1 MSRTIEEIR
10 AALTHIFKKLED
22 VEVLLSRQEEDIKVY
37 MKQSSTNLDSNEL
50 LAAGLRS
57 TRTSFELLRDEVD
70 ELYQLTVAIARGSN
84 DKNTET
90 ES

>member
-10 AALTHIFKKLED
+10 AVLTHIFKKLED
-22 VEVLLSRQEEDIKVY
+22 VEVLLSRQEEDITVY

-70 ELYQLTVAIARGSN
+70 ELYQLTVAIARGSH

>member
-1 MSRTIEEIR
+1 MSGVMEEIR
-10 AALTHIFKKLED
+10 AALTNIFKKLED

-37 MKQSSTNLDSNEL
+37 TKQSSTNLDSNEL

-70 ELYQLTVAIARGSN
+70 ELYQLTVALFKEGG
-84 DKNTET
+84 
-90 ES
+90 

>member
-22 VEVLLSRQEEDIKVY
+22 VEVLLSRQEEDITVY
-37 MKQSSTNLDSNEL
+37 MKQSPTNLDSNEL

-70 ELYQLTVAIARGSN
+70 ELYQLTVAIARGSH

>member
-10 AALTHIFKKLED
+10 AVLTHIFKKLED
-22 VEVLLSRQEEDIKVY
+22 VEVLLSRQEEDITVY
-37 MKQSSTNLDSNEL
+37 MKQSPTNLDSNEL

-70 ELYQLTVAIARGSN
+70 ELYQLTVAIARGSH

>member
-10 AALTHIFKKLED
+10 AVLTHIFKKLED
-22 VEVLLSRQEEDIKVY
+22 VEVLLSRQEEDITVY

>member
-22 VEVLLSRQEEDIKVY
+22 VEVLLSRQEEDITVY

-70 ELYQLTVAIARGSN
+70 ELYQLTVAIARVSC